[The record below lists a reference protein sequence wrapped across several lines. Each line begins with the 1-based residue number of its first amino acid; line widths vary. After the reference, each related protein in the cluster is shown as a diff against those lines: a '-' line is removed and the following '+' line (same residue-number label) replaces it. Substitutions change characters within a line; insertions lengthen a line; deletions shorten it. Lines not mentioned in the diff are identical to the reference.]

1 MRALSR
7 SMGLVLLLASVAHGE
22 MISGTVKDPSGAPF
36 KGAFVQA
43 RSDAKSKITISVL
56 SDKQGRYRMENLS
69 PGGYEVWATAIG
81 YKSDPPAGVKV
92 DAGKPA
98 SRDFALQKGM
108 VRWSDLTVYQGKKLL
123 PEGKGKAVL
132 FGQCYICHG
141 FQTRMA
147 ATRRDEAGW
156 LRAVN
161 FMRESFHSRMAP
173 ILNDQDAA
181 NVTSYL
187 NSTFGVDSEL
197 PRSPAELP
205 GYKETVR
212 PFSDA
217 AMKIVYVDYDLPG
230 PNRMPFS
237 GAPDKD
243 GKIWIPDFGRA
254 NRIARLDPGTGE
266 MQEFVVP
273 NQGTAGVHSAWPA
286 PDGTVWLTEQASNKV
301 GKWDPAT
308 GKITEYQDAYQPGK
322 EGLEAGGSKH
332 TVRVDFNGYVWS
344 SGSPLTRL
352 DPKTGKFTR
361 FSEVPSA
368 YDVNLDKEGNV
379 WFTSYRESKIGKAD
393 AKTGKLTIWNLP
405 DPNSHPRRIVV
416 DPEGIAWVGEFI
428 SGKIARFDPKTE
440 TFKEYQLPG
449 QSPTPYSL
457 GIDAKNNIWYSSHD
471 LDVLGRLDPKTGEV
485 TEYPMP
491 YPENYMKEFFL
502 DAQGRMWFGTPPNN
516 KVGYFTVA
524 DGGGSQ

>member
-1 MRALSR
+1 MKSLGR
-7 SMGLVLLLASVAHGE
+7 SMADVFLLASVAYGASGG
-22 MISGTVKDPSGAPF
+22 MITGTVKDSSGAPV
-36 KGAFVQA
+36 KAAFVRA
-43 RSDAKSKITISVL
+43 RSAGKSKITIHAL
-56 SDKQGRYRMENLS
+56 SDKQGRYRIENLS
-69 PGGYEVWATAIG
+69 PGGYQVWASAVG
-81 YKSDPPAGVKV
+81 YKNDPPVWV
-92 DAGKPA
+92 NVA
-98 SRDFALQKGM
+98 SGQATQDFALPKGM
-108 VRWSDLTVYQGKKLL
+108 VRWSDLTVYQGRKLL
-123 PEGKGKAVL
+123 PEGKGKEVL

-147 ATRRDEAGW
+147 ATRRDEQGW

-161 FMRESFHSRMAP
+161 FMREAMHSRMAG
-173 ILNDQDAA
+173 LSDQDASA
-181 NVTSYL
+181 VASYL
-187 NSTFGVDSEL
+187 NTVFGVDSEL
-197 PRSPAELP
+197 PRSPAEVP

-212 PFSDA
+212 PFSDE
-217 AMKIVYVDYDLPG
+217 AMKITYVDYELPG

-266 MQEFVVP
+266 VQEFVVP

-286 PDGTVWLTEQASNKV
+286 PDGTVWLTEQASNKL
-301 GKWDPAT
+301 GKWDPT
-308 GKITEYQDAYQPGK
+308 SGKITEYQDAYQPGK

-332 TVRVDFNGYVWS
+332 TVRMDSKGNVWA

-361 FSEVPSA
+361 FAEVPSA

-379 WFTSYRESKIGKAD
+379 WFTAYGDSKIGKAD

-405 DPNSHPRRIVV
+405 DKNAHPRRIVV
-416 DPEGIAWVGEFI
+416 DPDGIAWVGEFI

-449 QSPTPYSL
+449 PSPTPYSL
-457 GIDAKNNIWYSSHD
+457 GLDAKNNIWYSSHD
-471 LDVLGRLDPKTGEV
+471 LDVIGKLDPKTGEV
-485 TEYPMP
+485 TEYPIP
-491 YPENYMKEFFL
+491 YSENYMKEFFL
-502 DAQGRMWFGTPPNN
+502 DAQGRMWYGTPPNN

-524 DGGGSQ
+524 DGS